1 MEQNLFDLLD
11 PTIWSKTAG
20 TLKRTKNLNTFKH
33 KLKEE
38 NYLKE
43 LKNYNSRLLFSRSK
57 LFILKTEVCNIALF

>member
-1 MEQNLFDLLD
+1 MEQNLFDLFD
-11 PTIWSKTAG
+11 PTIWSKTPV

-38 NYLKE
+38 HLKE
-43 LKNYNSRLLFSRSK
+43 LKNYNSCLLFSRSK